1 MRNRHFESDFNR
13 RQRSFDRSFAIHR
26 FIVTLGMILVFGFVA
41 YGFYENFASD
51 KFSLRKDEYSCTASH
66 IEANHN
72 EVYTICDTY
81 QRVNR

>member
-1 MRNRHFESDFNR
+1 MRNRFESDFNR

-26 FIVTLGMILVFGFVA
+26 GIVTLGMIFVFSFVA
-41 YGFYENFASD
+41 YGFYDHFTSD

-66 IEANHN
+66 IEAWNN

-81 QRVNR
+81 QRVKR